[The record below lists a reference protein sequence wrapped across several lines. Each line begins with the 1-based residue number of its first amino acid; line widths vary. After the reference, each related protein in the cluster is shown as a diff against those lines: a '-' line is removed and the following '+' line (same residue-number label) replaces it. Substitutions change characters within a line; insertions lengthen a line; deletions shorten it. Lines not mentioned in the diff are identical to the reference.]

1 MGSYECARS
10 LRENFLKNL
19 GQVFFDLFSN
29 ETDIQTM
36 IRDTNDRIAD
46 QISFCPTFVQNLM
59 GA

>member
-46 QISFCPTFVQNLM
+46 QISFCPTFVQI
-59 GA
+59 